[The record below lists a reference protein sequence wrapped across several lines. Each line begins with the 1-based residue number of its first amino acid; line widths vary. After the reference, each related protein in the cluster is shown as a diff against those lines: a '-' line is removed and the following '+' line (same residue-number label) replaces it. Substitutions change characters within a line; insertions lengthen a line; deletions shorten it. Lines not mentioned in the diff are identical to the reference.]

1 MNSFQIRNIEYSAIR
16 AYLKIIG
23 NPHNSFESKLA
34 AAIEDELTPRQAQ
47 LTQLYYLKQ
56 MPMIDIAKELN
67 ISVSTVSRTLKRAR
81 IKLEKIL
88 KYSSEALLNAYDD
101 MD

>member
-1 MNSFQIRNIEYSAIR
+1 MTDFQIRNMEYSAIR

-23 NPHNSFESKLA
+23 NPHNSIESKLA

-47 LTQLYYLKQ
+47 MTRMYYIEQL
-56 MPMIDIAKELN
+56 PMIDIAHKLN

-81 IKLEKIL
+81 IRLEKTL
-88 KYSSEALLNAYDD
+88 KYSSEALMNSYDN